1 MRIPVYRAQASLTT
15 ATPGRSITARKDPR
29 PFIQQAQQQGEVIGA
44 ALSEVGQYAKMRYD
58 SEQDLLLSQGLLE
71 AEEGIRMSA
80 DDLSKTSRPSN
91 VFGGDK
97 LWDQQTGELRD
108 SVLDKIGSDRF
119 TRSKFLERFNQM
131 ELSAR
136 FQLKG
141 QIDDRIEK
149 MDQATMARRQE
160 RIVQKLSQ
168 VGLGDPAAMIKEYQL
183 SIAGISADLN
193 TGVTKGRYNAE
204 GVSKVNLA
212 MRKQIAKNITSA
224 YVGSDPLFAGNL
236 LEALEIQD
244 LIAAGAEITDDMLPN
259 IPGGD
264 YVLFALSNI
273 PRDDAIDILSSALTD
288 ANKFA
293 KLREDAEKRNE
304 AAVARQITAVK
315 NRYAYF
321 ENDKTYTINELTDFV
336 PNILDHI
343 EIKGMIGE
351 DKAFGSSIRSALR
364 EYLTKFNELTPE
376 TESLFDKLDNED
388 PTFAIH
394 PAKTEQT
401 VYNLL
406 FGYKQRGELTIGD
419 VNRNKRSLTQE
430 DFKYFMNSIDTTENE
445 TLAAVK
451 RFAKSKFQYDETT
464 ALDPDFG
471 KAAKAAYYNVI
482 AGLEEAVITA
492 DTPYTKSALFELAK
506 ELIEEESVVF
516 EQMMRSDYIGT
527 IDQYNSLYGG
537 VGLDLSYEDPL
548 ADLQEWFTNV
558 ADQNDQNAN
567 YARIRGNLKREF
579 FDKGFV
585 Y

>member
-29 PFIQQAQQQGEVIGA
+29 PFIQQAQQEGKVIST

-160 RIVQKLSQ
+160 RLVQKLSQ

-193 TGVTKGRYNAE
+193 SGVAKGRYNAE

-224 YVGSDPLFAGNL
+224 YVGSDPSFAGNL

-244 LIAAGAEITDDMLPN
+244 LIAAGAEITDDMLPE

-293 KLREDAEKRNE
+293 KLRDDAEKRNE
-304 AAVARQITAVK
+304 EAVKRQITAVK

-321 ENDKTYTINELTDFV
+321 ESTETYDIKELTDFV
-336 PNILDHI
+336 PGIAKDVTI
-343 EIKGMIGE
+343 EMVDEQNVSG
-351 DKAFGSSIRSALR
+351 ASIRLALR
-364 EYLTKFNELTPE
+364 QYLTMYNELTPE
-376 TESLFDKLDNED
+376 TESLFDKLDNENASMA
-388 PTFAIH
+388 PYASQTR
-394 PAKTEQT
+394 QT
-401 VYNLL
+401 VYNEL
-406 FGYKQRGELTIGD
+406 FAYKQKGELTVD
-419 VNRNKRSLTQE
+419 QVNYAKYDLTRE
-430 DFKYFMNSIDTTENE
+430 DFKFFMNSIDTTEND

-451 RFAKSKFQYDETT
+451 RLAKSKFQYDETT

-471 KAAKAAYYNVI
+471 KAAKAAYYSVVS
-482 AGLEEAVITA
+482 GLDEAVLTS
-492 DTPYTKSALFELAK
+492 DVPLTKSQLVELANK
-506 ELIEEESVVF
+506 LIEEESVVF

-548 ADLQEWFTNV
+548 ADLQDWFTNV
-558 ADQNDQNAN
+558 ADQNAQNAN

>member
-29 PFIQQAQQQGEVIGA
+29 PFIQQAQQEGKVIST

-160 RIVQKLSQ
+160 RLVQKLSQ

-193 TGVTKGRYNAE
+193 SGVAKGRYNAE

-224 YVGSDPLFAGNL
+224 YVGSDPSFAGNL

-244 LIAAGAEITDDMLPN
+244 LIAAGAEITDDMLPE

-293 KLREDAEKRNE
+293 KLRDDAEKRNE
-304 AAVARQITAVK
+304 EAVKRQITAVK

-321 ENDKTYTINELTDFV
+321 ESTETYDIKELTDFV
-336 PNILDHI
+336 PGIAKDVTI
-343 EIKGMIGE
+343 EMIDEQNVSG
-351 DKAFGSSIRSALR
+351 ASIRLALR
-364 EYLTKFNELTPE
+364 QYLTMYNELTPE
-376 TESLFDKLDNED
+376 TESLFDKLDNENASMA
-388 PTFAIH
+388 PYASQTR
-394 PAKTEQT
+394 QT
-401 VYNLL
+401 VYNEL
-406 FGYKQRGELTIGD
+406 FAYKQKGELTVD
-419 VNRNKRSLTQE
+419 QVNYAKYDLTRE
-430 DFKYFMNSIDTTENE
+430 DFKFFMNSIDTTEND

-451 RFAKSKFQYDETT
+451 RLAKSKFQYDETT

-471 KAAKAAYYNVI
+471 KAAKAAYYSVVS
-482 AGLEEAVITA
+482 GLDEAVLTS
-492 DTPYTKSALFELAK
+492 DVPLTKSQLVELANK
-506 ELIEEESVVF
+506 LIEEESVVF

-548 ADLQEWFTNV
+548 ADLQDWFTNV
-558 ADQNDQNAN
+558 ADQNAQNAN

>member
-29 PFIQQAQQQGEVIGA
+29 PFIQQAQQEGKVIST

-108 SVLDKIGSDRF
+108 SVLDKIGNDRF

-141 QIDDRIEK
+141 KIDDRIEK

-168 VGLGDPAAMIKEYQL
+168 VGLGDPAAMIQEYQL

-193 TGVTKGRYNAE
+193 SGVAKGRYNAE
-204 GVSKVNLA
+204 GVSKVNMA

-244 LIAAGAEITDDMLPN
+244 LIAAGAEITDDMVPN

-293 KLREDAEKRNE
+293 KLRDDAEKRNE
-304 AAVARQITAVK
+304 EAVKRQITAVK

-321 ENDKTYTINELTDFV
+321 ESTETYDIKELTDFV
-336 PNILDHI
+336 PGIAKDVTI
-343 EIKGMIGE
+343 EMMDEQNASG
-351 DKAFGSSIRSALR
+351 ASIRSALR
-364 EYLTKFNELTPE
+364 EYLTMYNELTPE
-376 TESLFDKLDNED
+376 TESLFDKLDDENVSEAPYASD
-388 PTFAIH
+388 TR
-394 PAKTEQT
+394 QT
-401 VYNLL
+401 VYNEL
-406 FGYKQRGELTIGD
+406 FAYKQRGELTVD
-419 VNRNKRSLTQE
+419 QVNQAKYDLTRE
-430 DFKYFMNSIDTTENE
+430 DYKFFMNSIGTTQS
-445 TLAAVK
+445 AALSQAISIAK
-451 RFAKSKFQYDETT
+451 RKFQYDEKV
-464 ALDPDFG
+464 ADDPELG
-471 KAAKAAYYNVI
+471 KASKAAFYSVS
-482 AGLEEAVITA
+482 AALEEAVFQSE
-492 DTPYTKSALFELAK
+492 TPMTKSQIRDLLNELLD
-506 ELIEEESVVF
+506 EQSDIF
-516 EQMMRSDYIGT
+516 EQLMRADYIAT
-527 IDQYNSLYGG
+527 IENYNQLYGG
-537 VGLDLSYEDPL
+537 VGLTLSFETPLEDLDR
-548 ADLQEWFTNV
+548 WFEGTN
-558 ADQNDQNAN
+558 QSTQQSN
-567 YARIRGNLKREF
+567 YSRIQGNLKREF
-579 FDKGFV
+579 FDKEFK

>member
-29 PFIQQAQQQGEVIGA
+29 PFIQQAQQEGKVIST

-160 RIVQKLSQ
+160 RLVQKLSQ
-168 VGLGDPAAMIKEYQL
+168 VGLSDPAAMIKEYQL

-193 TGVTKGRYNAE
+193 SGVAKGRYNAE

-224 YVGSDPLFAGNL
+224 YVGSDPSFAGNL

-244 LIAAGAEITDDMLPN
+244 LIAAGAEITDDMLPE

-293 KLREDAEKRNE
+293 KLRDDAEKRNE
-304 AAVARQITAVK
+304 EAVKRQITAVK

-321 ENDKTYTINELTDFV
+321 ESTETYDIKELTDFV
-336 PNILDHI
+336 PGIAKDVTI
-343 EIKGMIGE
+343 EMIDEQNVSG
-351 DKAFGSSIRSALR
+351 ASIRLALR
-364 EYLTKFNELTPE
+364 QYLTMYNELTPE
-376 TESLFDKLDNED
+376 TESLFDKLDNENASMA
-388 PTFAIH
+388 PYASQTR
-394 PAKTEQT
+394 QT
-401 VYNLL
+401 VYNEL
-406 FGYKQRGELTIGD
+406 FAYKQKGELTVD
-419 VNRNKRSLTQE
+419 QVNYAKYDLTRE
-430 DFKYFMNSIDTTENE
+430 DFKFFMNSIDTTEND

-451 RFAKSKFQYDETT
+451 RLAKSKFQYDETT

-471 KAAKAAYYNVI
+471 KAAKAAYYSVVS
-482 AGLEEAVITA
+482 GLDEAVLTS
-492 DTPYTKSALFELAK
+492 DVPLTKSQLVELANK
-506 ELIEEESVVF
+506 LIEEESVVF

-548 ADLQEWFTNV
+548 ADLQDWFTNV
-558 ADQNDQNAN
+558 ADQNAQNAN